1 MQAKSEGRVRE
12 VFGAGTAAVV
22 SPIGG
27 IYYDGEMQA
36 IPTPKDGLA
45 AR

>member
-1 MQAKSEGRVRE
+1 MEAKTDGRLLE
-12 VFGAGTAAVV
+12 FFGAGTAAVV

-27 IYYDGEMQA
+27 IYYQGQMQT

-45 AR
+45 TR